1 MIASQLLD
9 PVPVIGVFLGFAV
22 VALVVFEIGY
32 RVGVW
37 WQRRTPDHKEGP
49 TGMLVGSI
57 LALLAFLLA
66 VTMGMAADRFDT
78 RRALV
83 LTEANAI
90 GTTYLRAGYLPEPYA
105 TNARRL
111 LRVYVPLRV
120 NSADAATFGA
130 NQVASGKVLELLW
143 ADVEAMAPT
152 EGDSP
157 IFALYVETLNETIDL
172 ENARGVAVLYA
183 RVPETVL
190 LMLLLGEV
198 LTMGVVGYSAGLAG
212 SRGVLSAVVLVIVLG
227 AVLTLVVDLDRP
239 RDGFLTVN
247 QQPMIDLA
255 EQIGS

>member
-1 MIASQLLD
+1 MFASQLLD
-9 PVPVIGVFLGFAV
+9 PVPVLGVFLGFAIL
-22 VALVVFEIGY
+22 ALIVFEVGF
-32 RVGVW
+32 RVGKW
-37 WQRRTPDHKEGP
+37 WQHRTPDHKEGA
-49 TGMLVGSI
+49 TGMLVGCL
-57 LALLAFLLA
+57 LALLGLLLA

-105 TNARRL
+105 TDARRL

-120 NSADAATFGA
+120 NNADAATFQA

-143 ADVEAMAPT
+143 TDVEAMAPT
-152 EGDSP
+152 EGDSE

-172 ENARGVAVLYA
+172 QNARGVAVLYA

-190 LMLLLGEV
+190 LMLLLGEI
-198 LTMGVVGYSAGLAG
+198 LTMGVVGYSAGLSG
-212 SRGVLSAVVLVIVLG
+212 SRGILTAVVLVVVLG

-239 RDGFLTVN
+239 RDGLLTVN

-255 EQIGS
+255 EQIGA

>member
-1 MIASQLLD
+1 MITAQLLD
-9 PVPVIGVFLGFAV
+9 PIPVLGVFVGFAV
-22 VALVVFEIGY
+22 IALIVFEIGY
-32 RVGVW
+32 RVGTW

-90 GTTYLRAGYLPEPYA
+90 GTTYLRAGYLPEPYS
-105 TNARRL
+105 TDARRL
-111 LRVYVPLRV
+111 LRSYVPLRI
-120 NSADAATFGA
+120 NNADAATFKE
-130 NQVASGKVLELLW
+130 NQAASARVLDQLW
-143 ADVEAMAPT
+143 QDVEAMAPT
-152 EGDSP
+152 EGNSE

-183 RVPETVL
+183 RVPETVI
-190 LMLLLGEV
+190 LMLFLGEI

-212 SRGVLSAVVLVIVLG
+212 SRGMLTAIVLVLVLG